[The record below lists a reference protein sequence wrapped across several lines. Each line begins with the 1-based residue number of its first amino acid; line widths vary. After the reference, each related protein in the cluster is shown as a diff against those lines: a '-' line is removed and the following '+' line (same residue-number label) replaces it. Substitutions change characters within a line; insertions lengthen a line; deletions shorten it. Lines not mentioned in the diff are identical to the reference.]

1 MLKKKTISMLLAIVF
16 FCTMAVTPESGIVSV
31 SEHRAGLDRTDTG
44 STPGFREMEQ
54 EKADGKREKKFP
66 WLLVG
71 GLVAGAAIGTFLL
84 FMVVKKNDDD
94 IRGTWE
100 MHLYLVNEPMRTL
113 NFSFHG
119 SKTEGE
125 VKGDSYGLYTVDGK
139 KVGFGYFTHAT
150 YWNYSGSFYGH
161 GRMSGSYS
169 FVSAWVP
176 ARNGTWWARK
186 ISSDTGGE

>member
-1 MLKKKTISMLLAIVF
+1 MLNKKTISLLLAIVF
-16 FCTMAVTPESGIVSV
+16 FCTMAVIPQSGMVSV
-31 SEHRAGLDRTDTG
+31 SEHHAGLDRTDTG
-44 STPGFREMEQ
+44 SIPGFREMEQ
-54 EKADGKREKKFP
+54 EKSAGQRKKKFP

-71 GLVAGAAIGTFLL
+71 GFVAGAAIGTFLL
-84 FMVVKKNDDD
+84 FRAVKKNDDD

-113 NFSFHG
+113 RFSFNG

-125 VKGDSYGLYTVDGK
+125 YRGDSYGLYTVNGK
-139 KVGFGYFTHAT
+139 NVEFGYFTHAT

-161 GRMSGSYS
+161 GRMSGSHS
-169 FVSAWVP
+169 FASIWSP